1 MKFPE
6 LTLNQPT
13 MLITYFTKFYLFI
26 YFILFLNFPG
36 PSGEGIQ
43 ASIYACMYIYIY
55 TYKYVYT
62 YVYTYIFIHT
72 YIHMYIYIHIGGH
85 LLRTS
90 FGKKISWHRE
100 DVLSRNLEHLENHI
114 LRTLNKTYTNL
125 EHPRGNKW
133 ESYILRYI
141 DHIYNRCSKYLS
153 SYECMETP

>member
-1 MKFPE
+1 M
-6 LTLNQPT
+6 
-13 MLITYFTKFYLFI
+13 
-26 YFILFLNFPG
+26 
-36 PSGEGIQ
+36 
-43 ASIYACMYIYIY
+43 Y
-55 TYKYVYT
+55 TYT
-62 YVYTYIFIHT
+62 Y
-72 YIHMYIYIHIGGH
+72 IGGH

-90 FGKKISWHRE
+90 FGKNKNKMTQGGC
-100 DVLSRNLEHLENHI
+100 LSRNLEHLENHI